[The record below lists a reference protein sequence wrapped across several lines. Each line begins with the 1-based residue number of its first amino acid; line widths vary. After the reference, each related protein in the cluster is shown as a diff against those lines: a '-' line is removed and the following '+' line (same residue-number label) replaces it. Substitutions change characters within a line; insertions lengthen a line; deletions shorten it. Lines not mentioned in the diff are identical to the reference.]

1 MALKRPQRQGSSGVL
16 DALGQAERAAERTLT
31 PTVAIVAVIVAAAGV
46 LIISEFLDYREVQAG
61 VPAYRNVSDALAA
74 PRVPGSTATTGS
86 AHAYLMI
93 PLALAAIVLTFAAL
107 GGRWRIA
114 RLVVLAGLIV
124 IAISLLIDVPKGLD
138 EGNAAVQFE
147 GAEAR
152 LLGPFWVQLF
162 AGVVIA
168 ACGVLLALELA
179 RSPVHGRRAV
189 SRRRRRPREASRRAA
204 RGSSGVEGA
213 RP

>member
-1 MALKRPQRQGSSGVL
+1 MALKQARREGSSGVL
-16 DALGQAERAAERTLT
+16 EGLKKAGHTVERTLT
-31 PTVAIVAVIVAAAGV
+31 PTVVIAAVIVAAAIV
-46 LIISEFLDYREVQAG
+46 LIVSQFLDYREVQAG
-61 VPAYRNVSDALAA
+61 VPAYRDVSDVVAA
-74 PRVPGSTATTGS
+74 PRVPGSVATAGS

-93 PLALAAIVLTFAAL
+93 PLALAAIVLTVGAL
-107 GGRWRIA
+107 GGRWRLA

-124 IAISLLIDVPKGLD
+124 IAISLLVDVPKGLD

-152 LLGPFWVQLF
+152 LLGAFWAQLS

-168 ACGVLLALELA
+168 ACGVLLGLELA
-179 RSPVHGRRAV
+179 RSPAHGRRGAG
-189 SRRRRRPREASRRAA
+189 RRPRRSSETSRRAA
-204 RGSSGVEGA
+204 RRSSGVEGA